1 MKNKETEFNI
11 WCNLCSKIW
20 VIAQPLMAHSQ
31 KENIRKR
38 KVFGHLKK
46 IEWSVLIVHVMQYA
60 VQVQFPF
67 RW

>member
-1 MKNKETEFNI
+1 MM
-11 WCNLCSKIW
+11 
-20 VIAQPLMAHSQ
+20 QPLQQDLGYCTTPQGSFP
-31 KENIRKR
+31 KGKPFG
-38 KVFGHLKK
+38 KKKKFFGHLKK